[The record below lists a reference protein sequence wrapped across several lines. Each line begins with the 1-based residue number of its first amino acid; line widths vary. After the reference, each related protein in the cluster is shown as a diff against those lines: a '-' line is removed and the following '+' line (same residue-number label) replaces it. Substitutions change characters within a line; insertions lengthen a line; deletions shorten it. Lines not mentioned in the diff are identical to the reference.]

1 MKRTYINQAQA
12 ALELGIDRSTVA
24 HLLSQRLIVGAR
36 KVGGRWLIPT
46 PVQRKVGTRGFKSK
60 QAEQREAFLQGLP
73 EVADV
78 YKLHCC
84 PVADLS
90 QRLEPDSI
98 DYIITDPPYGQEA
111 IPVYADL
118 GSLAKVVLKPGGSL
132 VVMTG
137 QSYLPEVMQ
146 NLAAHLTY
154 QWMLPYLTPG
164 GQAPQI
170 WERKV
175 NSFWKPVLWYVKG
188 AYEGKWAGDVVKS
201 AVNDND
207 KRFHR
212 WGQSE
217 SGMADIIDRFTEP
230 GQTILDP
237 FLGGGT
243 TAVVALGMRRK
254 FIGADSDS
262 EAIKTTLQRL
272 QNG

>member
-1 MKRTYINQAQA
+1 MKRVYINQVQA
-12 ALELGIDRSTVA
+12 AEELGIPQPNVVR
-24 HLLSQRLIVGAR
+24 LLAARLIVGAR
-36 KVGGRWLIPT
+36 KAGGRWQIPT
-46 PVQRKVGTRGFKSK
+46 PVQRKEGTRGFKSK
-60 QAEQREAFLQGLP
+60 QAQHHAEFLASLP
-73 EVADV
+73 GIADV
-78 YKLHCC
+78 YRLHCC
-84 PVADLS
+84 PVAELS
-90 QRLEPDSI
+90 KKLEPESV
-98 DYIITDPPYGQEA
+98 DYVITDPPYGQDA

-118 GSLAKVVLKPGGSL
+118 GALAKVVLKPGGSL

-146 NLAAHLTY
+146 SLAAHLTY

-164 GQAPQI
+164 GQSPQI

-188 AYEGKWAGDVVKS
+188 EYTGKWAGDVVKS

-207 KRFHR
+207 KRFHK

-243 TAVVALGMRRK
+243 TAVIALGMRRK
-254 FIGADSDS
+254 FIGADSDP
-262 EAIKTTLQRL
+262 EAIKIALSRL
-272 QNG
+272 QDG